1 MSERYRED
9 EARLDAYLDGE
20 LGEAERAAFER
31 ELARSPELR
40 RALDAR
46 RDLDRVLRTLPRAE
60 PSPWFEARF
69 RARLARALETEE
81 RGRGRAGWTI
91 RTWGWL
97 VAGPAVAVAA
107 LLLLLRSPS
116 LPDPDWD
123 LVAGADFDLV
133 MEEDPD
139 LLRTLDLLEVWSEGG
154 VL

>member
-1 MSERYRED
+1 VSERFRED

-46 RDLDRVLRTLPRAE
+46 RDLDEALRTLPRAE
-60 PSPWFEARF
+60 PSPSFEARF

-81 RGRGRAGWTI
+81 RRGWTV

-116 LPDPDWD
+116 LPEPDWD